1 VTKRSVLV
9 IGSGGREHALTWKL
23 AQSPQVG
30 KIYVAPG
37 NAGTAQLAENLL
49 ITATDIPALLTFAQS
64 RKVDLTVVGPDDPLA
79 MGIVDEFRSAG
90 LAIFG
95 PTKAAAQIEA
105 SKAFAKDLM
114 TSQQVPTAKFQ
125 SFSSHAK
132 AQEYLKTQKLPLVI
146 KADGLAL
153 GKGVFICH
161 TIDEAASALDDIM
174 LKKRFGAAGGQV
186 VIEELVKGQEIS
198 IHALCDGTSTAM
210 FPTAQD
216 HKPIGEG
223 NTGPN
228 TGGMG
233 VIAPVPWAAPDLVK
247 QMTER
252 TIDPILEGLTKN
264 NTRYTGCL
272 YPGLMISPS
281 GDFNVLEYNAR
292 FGDPETQ
299 VYMRL
304 LESDL
309 YEILRACVDGTLDQT
324 DIKWRPGFAV
334 TVVLASGGYPGEY
347 QKGLP
352 IAGLEAASKL
362 PDIELF
368 HAGTSIKDGDVVTAG
383 GRVLNV
389 TATGATLKQA
399 LDHAYEAVDQ
409 IKFEGMYFRR
419 DIGAKAASDW
429 VDQFPADIT
438 K

>member
-1 VTKRSVLV
+1 VTERTILV
-9 IGSGGREHALTWKL
+9 VGSGGREHALAWKL
-23 AQSPQVG
+23 AQSHQVG

-37 NAGTAQLAENLL
+37 NAGTAQLAENLP
-49 ITATDIPALLTFAQS
+49 IEATDVPALLEFAQS
-64 RKVDLTVVGPDDPLA
+64 HKVDLTVVGPDDPLA

-114 TSQQVPTAKFQ
+114 TRQKVPTARFK
-125 SFSSHAK
+125 SFSDYIK
-132 AQEYLKTQKLPLVI
+132 AQKYLKKQQLPLVI

-161 TIDEAASALDDIM
+161 TAAEAASALDEIM

-186 VIEELVKGQEIS
+186 VIEQLVRGQEIS
-198 IHALCDGTSTAM
+198 IHALCDGTTTTM
-210 FPTAQD
+210 FPTSQD

-223 NTGPN
+223 NSGPN

-233 VIAPVPWAAPDLVK
+233 VIAPVPSVLPALIKRIIGQTV
-247 QMTER
+247 
-252 TIDPILEGLTKN
+252 DPIQAGLTKN
-264 NTRYTGCL
+264 NTPYTGCL

-304 LESDL
+304 LETDL
-309 YEILRACVDGTLDQT
+309 YDVLQACVDGNLDRI
-324 DIKWRPGFAV
+324 DIKWRSGFAV
-334 TVVLASGGYPGEY
+334 TIVLASGGYPAEY
-347 QKGLP
+347 RKGLP
-352 IAGLEAASKL
+352 ISGLEAASKL
-362 PDIELF
+362 TGIELF
-368 HAGTSIKDGDVVTAG
+368 HAGTSVKNSKIVTAG

-389 TATGATLKQA
+389 TATGATLKQT
-399 LDHAYEAVDQ
+399 LDRAYEAVGQ
-409 IKFEGMYFRR
+409 IEFENMYFRR
-419 DIGAKAASDW
+419 DIGAKALNL
-429 VDQFPADIT
+429 
-438 K
+438 

>member
-1 VTKRSVLV
+1 MTNRIVLV
-9 IGSGGREHALTWKL
+9 IGSGGREHALAWKL

-30 KIYVAPG
+30 KIYAAPG
-37 NAGTAQLAENLL
+37 NAGTAQLAENVP
-49 ITATDIPALLTFAQS
+49 IQATDIPALLKFAKSNQ
-64 RKVDLTVVGPDDPLA
+64 VDLTVIGPDDPLA
-79 MGIVDEFRSAG
+79 MGIVDEFRLAG

-114 TSQQVPTAKFQ
+114 ARQQVPTARFQ
-125 SFSSHAK
+125 SFSNHAK
-132 AQEYLKTQKLPLVI
+132 AQDYLKTHKLPVVI
-146 KADGLAL
+146 KADGLAF

-161 TIDEAASALDDIM
+161 TRAEAISALEDIM

-186 VIEELVKGQEIS
+186 VIEELVAGQEIS
-198 IHALCDGTSTAM
+198 LHALCDGKSTAL

-223 NTGPN
+223 DTGPN

-233 VIAPVPWAAPDLVK
+233 GIVPVPWVAPELIK
-247 QMTER
+247 QITGQ
-252 TIDPILEGLTKN
+252 TIDSILEGLTKN
-264 NTRYTGCL
+264 NTPYTGCL
-272 YPGLMISPS
+272 YPGLMVSPN
-281 GDFNVLEYNAR
+281 GNFNVLEYNAR

-309 YEILRACVDGTLDQT
+309 YDILQACVDGRLEQV
-324 DIKWRPGFAV
+324 DIKWRCGFAV
-334 TVVLASGGYPGEY
+334 TIVLASGGYPGEY

-352 IAGLEAASKL
+352 ISGLKSAAEL
-362 PDIELF
+362 PGIELF

-389 TATGATLKQA
+389 TATGDTLKQA
-399 LDHAYEAVDQ
+399 LDRAYAAVGR
-409 IKFEGMYFRR
+409 IKFDGMYFRS
-419 DIGAKAASDW
+419 DIGAKAL
-429 VDQFPADIT
+429 T
-438 K
+438 